1 MADKYI
7 LGVDVGGTKI
17 ISALARLK
25 DNAYEELA
33 SDQFATG
40 AHAGGAEVLERLVQK
55 TKSLLATYGVSLKEL
70 SSVAVGVPGVVHPT
84 TMTTTATENIPGWD
98 ELEVQKTLSAA
109 LGAKVVL
116 DNDVNLAALA
126 ELKNGAGQ
134 GLRHFILIAVGTG
147 IGCGVVIDGKV
158 HHGFQGFA
166 GEIGEMLIPSPDDG
180 RRLTDLESVVS
191 GSALNRRLP
200 AGITVEEAF
209 KHYLKAL
216 GPGKAVIAT
225 ILQQLK
231 IAVFNSTVLLA
242 PEAVILSG
250 GFILKNPWIKDEVQA
265 FLEGT
270 CRFTPQVCL
279 AHHGERAAV
288 VGALELALA
297 HS

>member
-1 MADKYI
+1 MPA
-7 LGVDVGGTKI
+7 
-17 ISALARLK
+17 
-25 DNAYEELA
+25 E
-33 SDQFATG
+33 QG
-40 AHAGGAEVLERLVQK
+40 AGAPGAENQVVARCVWGQ
-55 TKSLLATYGVSLKEL
+55 SQGLKQC
-70 SSVAVGVPGVVHPT
+70 AVGVPGVVHPT

-109 LGAKVVL
+109 LGARVVL
-116 DNDVNLAALA
+116 DNDVNLATLA

-147 IGCGVVIDGKV
+147 IGCGVCDRREGAPWFPGLCRRNRRDA
-158 HHGFQGFA
+158 H
-166 GEIGEMLIPSPDDG
+166 PSPDDG
-180 RRLTDLESVVS
+180 HKLTDLESVVS

-216 GPGKAVIAT
+216 GRKAVIAT

-250 GFILKNPWIKDEVQA
+250 GFILKNPWIKNEVQA

-279 AHHGERAAV
+279 ALHGERAAV